1 MGSIP
6 TKGYSLLKEKFSL
19 KGWFDIN
26 KITKNEA
33 FYLRS
38 QGFFCPMT
46 SRTHKG
52 RSKRYYVIEDKKI
65 LKVLQE
71 YRDNPKK

>member
-1 MGSIP
+1 MEGR
-6 TKGYSLLKEKFSL
+6 
-19 KGWFDIN
+19 FDIK

>member
-1 MGSIP
+1 MEGRLNI
-6 TKGYSLLKEKFSL
+6 K
-19 KGWFDIN
+19 

-52 RSKRYYVIEDKKI
+52 RSKRYYVIEEPRI

-71 YRDNPKK
+71 YRDSLKK